1 MTLPSSATVPALRP
15 VFQQLVT
22 RMEKTAGDF
31 QAALAA
37 IRTGRASVHLLD
49 SIRVEYYGTEMPLNQ
64 VATVHV
70 PEPQSITVQPFDA
83 SALPAIEKAIRSA
96 DLGLNPGNDGKLI
109 RIPVPPLTAERR
121 QDLVKVLH
129 RVLEEHRTGL
139 RNIRRDGNDAVKKLK
154 SDKAI
159 SEDEERRAHDDIQ
172 KLTDA
177 ELKKLEDIA
186 ALKEKEITTL

>member
-1 MTLPSSATVPALRP
+1 MNASSASVPALRP
-15 VFQQLVT
+15 VFQQLTT

-31 QAALAA
+31 RAAVAA

-49 SIRVEYYGTEMPLNQ
+49 AVRAEYYGTEMPLNQ
-64 VATVHV
+64 LATVHA
-70 PEPQSITVQPFDA
+70 PDPQLITVQPFDQG
-83 SALPAIEKAIRSA
+83 ALGAIEKAIRAA

-129 RVLEEHRTGL
+129 RVLEEHRTGV

-154 SDKAI
+154 AAREI
-159 SEDEERRAHDDIQ
+159 SEDEERRAHEDIQ

-177 ELKKLEDIA
+177 ELAKIEEISA
-186 ALKEKEITTL
+186 AKEKEITTV

>member
-1 MTLPSSATVPALRP
+1 MNLPTSANVPALRP
-15 VFQQLVT
+15 VFQQILT

-31 QAALAA
+31 QGALGS

-64 VATVHV
+64 LATVHV
-70 PEPQSITVQPFDA
+70 PDPQSITVSPFDA
-83 SALPAIEKAIRSA
+83 GALGAIEKAIRGA

-109 RIPVPPLTAERR
+109 RIPIPPLTAERR
-121 QDLVKVLH
+121 QDFVKVLH

-154 SDKAI
+154 ADKAVG
-159 SEDEERRAHDDIQ
+159 EDEERRAHEDIQ

-177 ELKKLEDIA
+177 ELKKLEDLA
-186 ALKEKEITTL
+186 AAKEKEITSL